1 MVLFITH
8 IRILIHYNIE
18 QPPNEVEIRNHENNL
33 IRICY
38 KSLVKNKRNSFII
51 IVEHLIFN
59 QLNFSILLILALT
72 LIISLIR

>member
-8 IRILIHYNIE
+8 IRILMHYNIE
-18 QPPNEVEIRNHENNL
+18 QAPNEVEIRNDENNL

-38 KSLVKNKRNSFII
+38 KSLVKNKTNSFII

-59 QLNFSILLILALT
+59 QLNFSILLILALS